1 MNNHEARY
9 YAEGYLE
16 ACANNIDTICD
27 YLEAELAD
35 EFTVEDAND
44 VSESAQHIINIY
56 AHCVNGHTTE
66 HIRDVIKGLNAMIA
80 AKDNES

>member
-16 ACANNIDTICD
+16 ACANNHDMIRD
-27 YLEAELAD
+27 YLEAELED

-44 VSESAQHIINIY
+44 VLESAQHIIDVY

-80 AKDNES
+80 AKDSES